1 MHKAPVVLLLL
12 LFSVFNTACE
22 KGLAHGDPNAV
33 IVAAPGDWW
42 PELRDSVFDALSPD
56 VFTLRD
62 ERTFR
67 LQYEDPTG
75 PDWGLKRMFKEVV
88 VIGGPE
94 EPRMAEALG
103 TLPDTVTVT
112 VPGAFQTEDVWAR
125 GQNVSLIL
133 VDPQAPVAP
142 QVFSLVGEVH
152 TAMDERFREGA
163 LRRMFVTGRNHALAD
178 SLQKEAGFSLVLP
191 QVYRWA
197 FEDSLYIFRND
208 NPNPAELIRQFAV
221 TWRTPILESMSTEAL
236 MDWKEAL
243 SEESYSSAQVVDR
256 ESLFTRNLSLGEM
269 QVFEVRGAWLNPPEA
284 TWPAAGPFL
293 VWTVACP
300 SQDRLY
306 LIDAWLYAPGKDK
319 WEYILQIETILES
332 FRCGS
337 AGPATAVVG

>member
-1 MHKAPVVLLLL
+1 MRKAPAVLLLL
-12 LFSVFNTACE
+12 LFSAFNSACE

-33 IVAAPGDWW
+33 IVAAPADWW
-42 PELRDSVFDALSPD
+42 PELRDSVFAALSPD

-88 VIGGPE
+88 VIGGRE

-103 TLPDTVTVT
+103 TLHDTVTVR
-112 VPGAFQTEDVWAR
+112 VPGVFQTEDVWAKN
-125 GQNVSLIL
+125 QKVSLIL
-133 VDPQAPVAP
+133 VDPQVPVAP
-142 QVFSLVGEVH
+142 QVFSLVGEAH
-152 TAMDERFREGA
+152 AALDQRFREGA
-163 LRRMFVTGRNHALAD
+163 LRRMFLTGRNHALAD
-178 SLQKEAGFSLVLP
+178 SLQATAGFRLVLP
-191 QVYRWA
+191 QVYRWG

-208 NPNPAELIRQFAV
+208 NPDPAELIRQFAI
-221 TWRTPILESMSTEAL
+221 TWRTPIPESMPTETL

-243 SEESYSSAQVVDR
+243 SQESYSSAQAVDR
-256 ESLFTRNLSLGEM
+256 ESLYTRNLALGDM

-284 TWPAAGPFL
+284 IWPAAGPFI
-293 VWTVACP
+293 VWTVPCP

-306 LIDAWLYAPGKDK
+306 LIDAWLYAPGRDK
-319 WEYILQIETILES
+319 FEYIIQLETILES

-337 AGPATAVVG
+337 AEPAPAVG